1 MDKIIS
7 KELYVMNFDF
17 ESFAETM
24 KKIVDFLKTL
34 TGAFTWLNDNIM
46 PLFGTVVDVLMK
58 ILDWI
63 IGAIKGVFGFFTG
76 DSFQGIIDFIMGL
89 FS

>member
-1 MDKIIS
+1 
-7 KELYVMNFDF
+7 MNFDF